1 MVEIDY
7 IKQKNEQGRDVGKP
21 VSTLANQDF
30 SIAVNKSAN
39 YQGELLYNV
48 ILYTVYWI
56 LDVLWVIVVF
66 EVNNI
71 AIHSKVVRK
80 NVHTKIPKNNMEYDT
95 AAVEPTFFHLPLALA
110 KIPPLPIKPFFQI
123 SLKKHVLKTTHNN
136 FRDCRVHFF
145 R

>member
-39 YQGELLYNV
+39 YQGKLL
-48 ILYTVYWI
+48 YWI
-56 LDVLWVIVVF
+56 LDVLWVIF
-66 EVNNI
+66 AFDVNNI
-71 AIHSKVVRK
+71 AIQRKVVRQ
-80 NVHTKIPKNNMEYDT
+80 NVHSTIPKNNMEYED
-95 AAVEPTFFHLPLALA
+95 AAVEPTFFRFPLALA
-110 KIPPLPIKPFFQI
+110 KIRPLPIKPFFEI
-123 SLKKHVLKTTHNN
+123 SLKKNVLKTTHNN